1 MNMYNSSLTELDEAA
16 DKRIIREE
24 YRNHDLVARYWEY
37 GYLGKIWKNR
47 KAIEEIDAESDESL
61 EDLVQRMKAHVD
73 ALILEKS
80 RARNNRSP
88 SRSEL
93 EEAFHGIESRFTALE
108 KLLLKYCAENCG
120 EEGVTIKHLQRLLN
134 LNSTDS
140 IHELLG
146 RIGNKLNDELGY
158 EPKATRDR
166 AANVRVLLAPSDQ
179 EHIRLNV
186 GLHDL
191 VKKANW

>member
-61 EDLVQRMKAHVD
+61 DDLVQRMRAHVD

-93 EEAFHGIESRFTALE
+93 EEAFHGIEPRFTALE
-108 KLLLKYCAENCG
+108 KLLLKYCAENSG
-120 EEGVTIKHLQRLLN
+120 ENGITIKHLQRLLN
-134 LNSTDS
+134 LSSTDS
-140 IHELLG
+140 INELLG

-179 EHIRLNV
+179 EHIRLNA
-186 GLHDL
+186 GLYEF
-191 VKKANW
+191 VIKANW

>member
-1 MNMYNSSLTELDEAA
+1 MNMFNSSLSESDEAV

-47 KAIEEIDAESDESL
+47 KAVEEIDADSDEGL
-61 EDLVQRMKAHVD
+61 DELVERMKAHVD
-73 ALILEKS
+73 ALIAEKS
-80 RARNNRSP
+80 RARKNRAP

-93 EEAFHGIESRFTALE
+93 QEAFHAIESGFTPLE
-108 KLLLKYCAENCG
+108 KLLLKHCAENEG
-120 EEGVTIKHLQRLLN
+120 DEGVPLKHLQRLLN
-134 LNSTDS
+134 LSSPDS

-166 AANVRVLLAPSDQ
+166 PASVRVLLAPSDRS
-179 EHIRLNV
+179 HVRLNSEV
-186 GLHDL
+186 HEL
-191 VKKANW
+191 VTDAGW

>member
-1 MNMYNSSLTELDEAA
+1 MNMYNSSLTELGEAA

-61 EDLVQRMKAHVD
+61 DDLVQRMKTHVD
-73 ALILEKS
+73 AIILEKS

-93 EEAFHGIESRFTALE
+93 EEAFHGIEPRFTALE
-108 KLLLKYCAENCG
+108 KLLLKYCVENSG
-120 EEGVTIKHLQRLLN
+120 EEGIAIKHLQRLLN
-134 LNSTDS
+134 LSSTDS
-140 IHELLG
+140 INELLG

>member
-24 YRNHDLVARYWEY
+24 YRNYDLVARYWEY

-61 EDLVQRMKAHVD
+61 DDLVQRMKAHVD

-80 RARNNRSP
+80 RARKNRSP

-93 EEAFHGIESRFTALE
+93 EEAFYGSESRVTALE
-108 KLLLKYCAENCG
+108 KLLLRDCAENCG

-134 LNSTDS
+134 LSSTDS

>member
-1 MNMYNSSLTELDEAA
+1 MNMFNSSLSEPDEVI

-47 KAIEEIDAESDESL
+47 KAVEEIDADSEEGLDE
-61 EDLVQRMKAHVD
+61 LVERMKAHVD
-73 ALILEKS
+73 ELIAQKS
-80 RARNNRSP
+80 RARRNRAP
-88 SRSEL
+88 SRSEIQ
-93 EEAFHGIESRFTALE
+93 EAFHAIESRFTPLE
-108 KLLLKYCAENCG
+108 KLLLRHCAEN
-120 EEGVTIKHLQRLLN
+120 EGDAGVSIRHLQRLLN
-134 LNSTDS
+134 FSSPDS

-166 AANVRVLLAPSDQ
+166 PASVRVLLAPSDRA
-179 EHIRLNV
+179 HVRLNSEI
-186 GLHDL
+186 HEL
-191 VKKANW
+191 VTDAGW